1 MKDGKKTKSD
11 LVADIR
17 ALREQLALVKKAEAA
32 RQEGLRK
39 RRDAYRPILDSMIER
54 IWRLDTE
61 GRVLYVNKAGARDIG
76 LPVEEIIGK
85 PLHRIFP
92 HPMASRLSLDNMEVM
107 ASGKAKLGVSE
118 EHFLANGTKVYFQTD
133 KIPFFDA
140 RGEIAGVLIFAI
152 DFTAHML
159 AEEALSTSRM
169 QLSEAMDLASIVYW
183 QLDLAT
189 DTFIFNDPFY
199 AFYGTTA
206 EKEGGYLMSRAE
218 YARRFVHPD
227 DVDLFDQASEKR
239 LVHKGSDFFNETEHR
254 IIRRDGQMR
263 HVLARIRANIDPS
276 GRITRCFGANQ
287 DITGRKQAQERF
299 EQERLFKEAQIRREK
314 ALEQSREELR
324 NLSEH
329 LQRVRERERT
339 RIARQVHDELGQFL
353 SVLKIDLTC
362 LGQGLDADQG
372 EVLDQ
377 IQGIANR
384 IDTAVHTVRKICSEL
399 RPSILDDFGL
409 PVAIEWHAE
418 DFQKRTGVRFITRID
433 PAIPAVEKRLALV
446 FFRIFQETVT
456 NVLLHAQA
464 TTVKV
469 SLRKDAGN
477 LVLKVADNGKGISK
491 KELSSPD
498 SFGIIGMRERVR
510 FWNGQL
516 LFSSARNKGTSMTV
530 SIPLAASGRSSE
542 DVDYPEDGYQ
552 RAGGGEE

>member
-1 MKDGKKTKSD
+1 MRDRDRTKSD
-11 LVADIR
+11 LVAEIR
-17 ALREQLALVKKAEAA
+17 ALREQLALVKEAEAA
-32 RQEGLRK
+32 RKEGLRK

-54 IWRLDTE
+54 IWRLDRE
-61 GRVLYVNKAGARDIG
+61 GRVLYVNEAGARDMG
-76 LPVEEIIGK
+76 LPVEVIIGK
-85 PLHRIFP
+85 PLHEIFP
-92 HPMASRLSLDNMEVM
+92 PALASRLSLDNMEVM
-107 ASGKAKLGVSE
+107 TSGKPKLGVSE
-118 EHFLANGTKVYFQTD
+118 EHFLANGTKGYFQTD
-133 KIPFFDA
+133 KIPCFDGK
-140 RGEIAGVLIFAI
+140 GEIAGVLIFAI

-227 DVDLFDQASEKR
+227 DVDLFYQASEKR

-254 IIRRDGQMR
+254 IIRLDGQVR

-287 DITGRKQAQERF
+287 DITRRKQAQERF
-299 EQERLFKEAQIRREK
+299 EQERSFKEAQLRREK

-377 IQGIANR
+377 IQGIANK

-409 PVAIEWHAE
+409 PAAIEWHAE

-456 NVLLHAQA
+456 NVLLHAKA

-491 KELSSPD
+491 KELSSPG

-530 SIPLAASGRSSE
+530 SIPLAASGPVGRRLQLSE
-542 DVDYPEDGYQ
+542 G
-552 RAGGGEE
+552 RL